1 MCICN
6 LYIKLIF
13 NPVNSVQIDVVV
25 VVVIMRHVLM
35 DFIITAQPFNS
46 SKTAVI
52 TAENMHRTAKLN
64 YS

>member
-13 NPVNSVQIDVVV
+13 NPVNSVQIDV

>member
-25 VVVIMRHVLM
+25 VVMRHVLM